1 LWRIV
6 GKEKK
11 MAFIMPTQDQFK
23 QLMSQEYKG
32 PIVMVNLLKFKPDG
46 GAESYRKYYEGTKEL
61 MMGKAITRAVYRGD
75 GLMTVIGGEEWDEIA
90 LYEYPSIETFIE
102 MNRNKEY
109 RALVHYR
116 TDALLDSRLY
126 CTIPEDEE

>member
-1 LWRIV
+1 
-6 GKEKK
+6 
-11 MAFIMPTQDQFK
+11 MAFIMPTEDQFK

-90 LYEYPSIETFIE
+90 LYEYPSIEVFIE

-109 RALVHYR
+109 QALVHYR

-126 CTIPEDEE
+126 CTIPKDEE

>member
-1 LWRIV
+1 
-6 GKEKK
+6 
-11 MAFIMPTQDQFK
+11 MAFIMPTEDQFK

-46 GAESYRKYYEGTKEL
+46 GAESYRKYYEGTKKL

-90 LYEYPSIETFIE
+90 LYEYPSIEVFIE

-109 RALVHYR
+109 QAGVHYR

-126 CTIPEDEE
+126 CTIPKDEE

>member
-1 LWRIV
+1 
-6 GKEKK
+6 
-11 MAFIMPTQDQFK
+11 MAFIMPTEDQFK